1 MQQRA
6 LAWSFYSPWEFVL
19 LSHLRG
25 ASSCF
30 GLLAPQTPGPATECR
45 TSHGLRESARAA
57 GGWLGS
63 WDLDAFDEGEVTDS
77 LPTVGWGLCLRK

>member
-1 MQQRA
+1 MHQRA
-6 LAWSFYSPWEFVL
+6 PAWSFYSPGAFVL
-19 LSHLRG
+19 LFHLRG
-25 ASSCF
+25 VCF
-30 GLLAPQTPGPATECR
+30 GLLAPQTQSPETECR

-77 LPTVGWGLCLRK
+77 LPTVGWGLSLRK